1 MMRMLG
7 NLKRWLPDIMAMVG
21 GICLVIGAYI
31 CHPAAGWLVAG
42 AVAIAAAVIL
52 SRGGVAM

>member
-1 MMRMLG
+1 MRMLG